1 MGERMMENQEF
12 HFEFIKGQHHYQA
25 GGKRVDLQSPAA
37 RAGWEAERYQHEK
50 KVSKCELN

>member
-1 MGERMMENQEF
+1 MMENQEF

-25 GGKRVDLQSPAA
+25 GGKREDLQSPAA

-50 KVSKCELN
+50 KVSKGELN